1 MFEKDDDDD
10 SIIQCII
17 TIDTNTAKITYDALA
32 LALEK
37 WPGGNAQEQQDIPDT
52 KNFFYAVYME
62 LLLQNDRI

>member
-37 WPGGNAQEQQDIPDT
+37 WPGGNAQEQQDISDT

-62 LLLQNDRI
+62 LLLKNNRI

>member
-37 WPGGNAQEQQDIPDT
+37 WPGGNAQEQQNISDT

-62 LLLQNDRI
+62 LLLKNDRI

>member
-1 MFEKDDDDD
+1 MFEKDDDED

-37 WPGGNAQEQQDIPDT
+37 WPGGNAQEQQDISDT

>member
-17 TIDTNTAKITYDALA
+17 TIDTNTAKITYDALS
-32 LALEK
+32 LALDK
-37 WPGGNAQEQQDIPDT
+37 WPGGKAQEQQDLQDT

-62 LLLQNDRI
+62 LLLKNDRI

>member
-1 MFEKDDDDD
+1 MFEKDDDDE

-37 WPGGNAQEQQDIPDT
+37 WPGGNAQEQQDISDT

>member
-37 WPGGNAQEQQDIPDT
+37 WPGGNAQEQQDISDT

-62 LLLQNDRI
+62 LPLKNDRI

>member
-17 TIDTNTAKITYDALA
+17 TIGTNTAKITYDALA
-32 LALEK
+32 LAVEK
-37 WPGGNAQEQQDIPDT
+37 WPGGNAQEQQDISDT

-62 LLLQNDRI
+62 LLLKNDRI